1 VDPGPGPSTGAD
13 PLVSVV
19 IPAYNGVEFL
29 GEALD
34 SILQQGWEPI
44 EILVVDDGST
54 DDTAAVARSFG
65 DVVRYEQQPHQGC
78 PAAGRNRGVQMSRG
92 PLVAFLDQDDLWP
105 PGKLKL
111 QVAGLRARPSPGVV
125 IGRTQVVHVGRG
137 PGGERGPET
146 FGRVLAYRMV
156 SAALFTRQALATV
169 GPFDETLRYYGDDL
183 EWFIRARDRGVEI
196 QTMDA
201 VSLYWRLHGRNTSD
215 RCIRDHAAGRDHAL
229 TEVIKRTLDRRRR
242 AVPPRGD
249 A

>member
-1 VDPGPGPSTGAD
+1 MEPGPGRRAEAEL
-13 PLVSVV
+13 LVSVV
-19 IPAYNGVEFL
+19 IPAYNGADFL
-29 GEALD
+29 AEAVD
-34 SILQQGWEPI
+34 SILQQDWEPI

-78 PAAGRNRGVQMSRG
+78 PAAGRNRGVQVSQG

-105 PGKLKL
+105 PGKLKR
-111 QVAGLRARPSPGVV
+111 QVQALRDSPSSSVV
-125 IGRTQVVHVGRG
+125 IGRTQIVHVGRG
-137 PGGERGPET
+137 PEGERGPET

-156 SAALFTRQALATV
+156 SAALFTRQALASV

-183 EWFIRARDRGVEI
+183 DWFIRARDCGVGI

-201 VSLYWRLHGRNTSD
+201 VSLYWRLHGRNASD
-215 RCIRDHAAGRDHAL
+215 RSIRDHAAGRDHAL
-229 TEVIKRTLDRRRR
+229 TEVIKRTLDRRGQTAPTR
-242 AVPPRGD
+242 AD